1 MDESSDVSRRAVLRG
16 GAGAATATAAGTATA
31 QEGAD
36 GDGGGGGTERPVWP
50 DYVSD
55 ARDQGYEDLR
65 GQSDV
70 TIQVGAGSDGL
81 SFAPTFVWIDP
92 GTDVTWEWTGEGGG
106 HNVVANSGADFRSGD
121 PVSEAGTTFTHT
133 VEEAGMVDYYCNP
146 HEGLGMKGAIAVGA
160 DVETET
166 IGGGG
171 GTPVDPEH
179 MGVPFH
185 PHYVGV
191 ATIVMMVV
199 SLLFAFFVL
208 KYGESPH
215 TSGGSN

>member
-1 MDESSDVSRRAVLRG
+1 MDRRDFLRSAG
-16 GAGAATATAAGTATA
+16 GVAGGTAAAAATGTAAA
-31 QEGAD
+31 QEE
-36 GDGGGGGTERPVWP
+36 GGGGTERPVWSE
-50 DYVSD
+50 YVSD
-55 ARDQGYEDLR
+55 ARDQGYEDHR
-65 GQSDV
+65 GESAV
-70 TIQVGAGSDGL
+70 TINVGAGSDGL
-81 SFAPTFVWIDP
+81 SFAPTFVWIDE

-106 HNVVANSGADFRSGD
+106 HNVVAESGADFRSGD
-121 PVSEAGTTFTHT
+121 PVQEAGNTFSHT
-133 VEEAGMVDYYCNP
+133 FESSGMVNYYCNP
-146 HEGLGMKGAIAVGA
+146 HEGLGMKGAVAVGE

-166 IGGGG
+166 IGGGGG

-191 ATIVMMVV
+191 STLVMMVV
-199 SLLFAFFVL
+199 SLLFAFFIL

>member
-92 GTDVTWEWTGEGGG
+92 GTQVTWEWTGEGGG

-133 VEEAGMVDYYCNP
+133 FEEAGMVDYYCNP